1 MPNARW
7 EGRLLVVGTG
17 LIGTSVALA
26 AREAGAQVLL
36 SDADPAQAELAASM
50 GAGQPVA
57 MGELT
62 PDEPLDMVLIAAPPR
77 AIPPIA
83 AAALRSKLGR
93 TVTHVGS
100 VQTHPLVEVELFQAP
115 VRRFAGGHPIAG
127 REQGGPTRAAADLFV
142 ERPWVVCPTPSTDE
156 DAVAAVAALARACG
170 ARPVAM
176 SPEAHDLLFARL
188 SHVPQLAASALAAS
202 LADLAAADVALAGG
216 GLRDT
221 TRIADSDPALW
232 AEIVTANHTA
242 VAAGL
247 RRLAE
252 PLSTLADA
260 LEGDV
265 PDAALDLVRD
275 LVERGRAG
283 RRLLPG
289 RHGGSPEPVAVVQ
302 VAVPDEP
309 GRLAALLQAV
319 AALGVN
325 LEDLRVE
332 HAPGQPVGFA
342 ELSVQPAK
350 AADLA
355 RALTA
360 EGWLVVSPGTPG

>member
-1 MPNARW
+1 VPDARW

-26 AREAGAQVLL
+26 ARSAGAQVLL
-36 SDADPAQAELAASM
+36 SDAEPAQAELAASM
-50 GAGQPVA
+50 GAGHAVA

-62 PDEPLDMVLIAAPPR
+62 PDDPVDMVLVAAPPR
-77 AIPPIA
+77 AIPPIV

-93 TVTHVGS
+93 TVTHVCS
-100 VQTHPLVEVELFQAP
+100 VQTHPLAEVEALQAP
-115 VRRFAGGHPIAG
+115 LRRFAGGHPIAG
-127 REQGGPTRAAADLFV
+127 REQAGPTRAAADLFV
-142 ERPWVVCPTPSTDE
+142 ERPWVVCPGPATDE

-202 LADLAAADVALAGG
+202 LADLAAADVALAGA

-232 AEIVTANHTA
+232 AEIVTANRTA

-252 PLSTLADA
+252 PLATLADA
-260 LEGDV
+260 LEGDA
-265 PDAALDLVRD
+265 PDAVEQVRD
-275 LVERGRAG
+275 LVERGRSG

-289 RHGGSPEPVAVVQ
+289 RHGGSPEPVTVVQ

-342 ELSVQPAK
+342 ELSVQPGR
-350 AADLA
+350 AAGLA
-355 RALTA
+355 QALTG
-360 EGWLVVSPGTPG
+360 EGWLVVSTSTSG